1 MLVNVSGVEILQT
14 VSQFEKERNGLT
26 PSSVM
31 QKVMQKLGKKGPIN
45 FAMQV
50 AAIVRV
56 KCACFAYWFLYSCGC
71 HSHRGQVSIR
81 KINLSVSVSQFHTFV
96 CSVFYHRNTRRCL
109 VMMSCRQSTNTFN
122 FVGGWRRM
130 EWRSFLWRQVIKSV
144 LLYRIYVFLFLSSTC
159 IMYVHWFLSV
169 QSNLHVWTPL
179 IS

>member
-71 HSHRGQVSIR
+71 HSQRPSFHKKNQPVSLS
-81 KINLSVSVSQFHTFV
+81 LSVSYLCMF
-96 CSVFYHRNTRRCL
+96 C
-109 VMMSCRQSTNTFN
+109 
-122 FVGGWRRM
+122 
-130 EWRSFLWRQVIKSV
+130 
-144 LLYRIYVFLFLSSTC
+144 FLS
-159 IMYVHWFLSV
+159 
-169 QSNLHVWTPL
+169 
-179 IS
+179 